1 MPSLSS
7 DIHSQEKMFSYWIN
21 SGLSQIKPSPISNL
35 FSFPS
40 ENDQIMIVIV
50 RMELCKV
57 SDFAEY
63 IILGSCLFKNL

>member
-1 MPSLSS
+1 
-7 DIHSQEKMFSYWIN
+7 MFSYWIN

-35 FSFPS
+35 FFPS
-40 ENDQIMIVIV
+40 EKDQIMIVIV

-63 IILGSCLFKNL
+63 IIPGSCLFKNLCYFSSRSM